1 MDLMDKPLPRFPP
14 LLTGHALSPD
24 SDARAWAIAQAGQGA
39 LGAGDLVWSRDI
51 ANLRFALVLEPD
63 VPRSRCGEMLFA
75 GLVAFG
81 DAAGALGP
89 AENSITYQWPSA
101 ILMND
106 ARIGFADLVISDEE
120 QDGIPRWMVLGFYV
134 RIAPVTSDI
143 EPGHEMHSSTM
154 WDEGCGDISHKQLL
168 ESVARHIVNWI
179 HTWSEEGFKPVHQ
192 QWQGRLFAKVP
203 LEPGVFG
210 PTDHS
215 DDRVLIGLDETGN
228 VLVKDGGS
236 TINISVGDAL
246 ERLRDGRV
254 GRGYK

>member
-1 MDLMDKPLPRFPP
+1 MENSLPTFPP
-14 LLTGHALSPD
+14 LLTGHAVSPD
-24 SDARAWAIAQAGQGA
+24 TDARAWATAQAEQGA
-39 LGAGDLVWSRDI
+39 LGAGDIVWSRDI
-51 ANLRFALVLEPD
+51 ANLSFALVLEPD
-63 VPRSRCGEMLFA
+63 VPRSRCGEILFA

-120 QDGIPRWMVLGFYV
+120 QDGIPQWMVLGFDV
-134 RIAPVTSDI
+134 RIAPVTTGI
-143 EPGHEMHSSTM
+143 EPGHEIHSSTM
-154 WDEGCGDISHKQLL
+154 WDEGCGEISHTQLL

-203 LEPGVFG
+203 LEPDARG
-210 PTDHS
+210 PADHS

-228 VLVKDGGS
+228 ALVKHGGS
-236 TINISVGDAL
+236 TISISVGDAL
-246 ERLRDGRV
+246 ERLRAR
-254 GRGYK
+254 RGGQ